1 MLRFWATVT
10 SLPLLFACSRSEGSE
25 SDPVIV
31 YQLASVGGRPLSV
44 KCSDEELR
52 ASRYEI
58 SGSHWLSVDTVF
70 KDCTDSLRPEFT
82 RTRQDSGVFWLHGD
96 TIHFVNPAANVK
108 LGEASEVLMG
118 LLRKDTLVAWGS
130 DEDGGDYVYVRRQ
143 R

>member
-1 MLRFWATVT
+1 MLRFLATVG
-10 SLPLLFACSRSEGSE
+10 SLGLLWACSHSEQSKG
-25 SDPVIV
+25 DQVVV
-31 YQLASVGGRPLSV
+31 YQLATVGGRPLSA

-52 ASRYEI
+52 AGRYEI

-82 RTRQDSGVFWLHGD
+82 RTREDSGTFWLNGD
-96 TIHFVNPAANVK
+96 TIHFVNPAANIK

-130 DEDGGDYVYVRRQ
+130 EEDGGDYVYVRRQ